1 MCVVTR
7 LQWQEMITHTDE
19 PSKQSNTPF
28 RVKDMDAAIQKGF
41 LDKLRLFVQVQA
53 DYHKDCYYDIR
64 QCWTHLHKGRVIA
77 PVRPLPFA
85 SRSTT
90 DESKS

>member
-41 LDKLRLFVQVQA
+41 LDKLRLFVQVQV
-53 DYHKDCYYDIR
+53 DGSHFLETSDPSPVYGGLTSSLCY
-64 QCWTHLHKGRVIA
+64 LG
-77 PVRPLPFA
+77 
-85 SRSTT
+85 
-90 DESKS
+90 